1 MYNCIYTK
9 MEMFW
14 VVYLILQF
22 GFYTWTSSA
31 NSIPS
36 KDVMLLDYLPVA
48 MSVRAIDEN
57 LEKDDN
63 LHDEEVLKM
72 SFTKI
77 PDAKKSLTDKAIL
90 SLDDEPAKSDQL
102 LPNSDSLKGLN
113 KEKIDDLEIIGKT
126 DTKKSFTGKEFMDKT
141 IQSVATLGY
150 KTTMMMLNKN
160 TTNCPQNASQP
171 QSPEAN
177 NPTNASS
184 PLLSGSA
191 ENSSSQGG
199 GNGSDASGN
208 SSSPDGSNGT
218 DVGGNSSS
226 PGGGNGTDAGG
237 NSSSPDGGNG
247 TDAGGNSSSP
257 DGGNGTDAGGN
268 ASSAGEAN
276 GTAALFYNNLNPTN
290 GSIQLL
296 PDTIE
301 DPVLL
306 NATKYMKMSASNKTA
321 NSSSISYSMM
331 SPSNKTANSS
341 SISYSMM
348 SPSNKTANSSS
359 ISYSM
364 MSPSNKTAN
373 SSSISYLKMS
383 PSNKT
388 ENSSS
393 ISYSKMSPSNEK
405 ANKSSIFYSGLSS
418 VNRSPKLYS
427 TNSTYYSKSKGVMGM
442 GNITESQSSEAANRS
457 LYAQIPIS
465 EQTEGDGSIIF

>member
-1 MYNCIYTK
+1 
-9 MEMFW
+9 MFW

-218 DVGGNSSS
+218 D
-226 PGGGNGTDAGG
+226 
-237 NSSSPDGGNG
+237 
-247 TDAGGNSSSP
+247 AGGNSSSP

-331 SPSNKTANSS
+331 SPSNKNG
-341 SISYSMM
+341 
-348 SPSNKTANSSS
+348 K
-359 ISYSM
+359 
-364 MSPSNKTAN
+364 
-373 SSSISYLKMS
+373 
-383 PSNKT
+383 
-388 ENSSS
+388 
-393 ISYSKMSPSNEK
+393 
-405 ANKSSIFYSGLSS
+405 F
-418 VNRSPKLYS
+418 
-427 TNSTYYSKSKGVMGM
+427 
-442 GNITESQSSEAANRS
+442 
-457 LYAQIPIS
+457 
-465 EQTEGDGSIIF
+465 